1 MQPDLTLL
9 GKLRSTWASATV
21 NVIHPISLCLS
32 WFLGTI
38 GCSSPLPLRCADLRI
53 LLLKKKEFCLLPLFY
68 HLGIFQ
74 HLFYPIIPLLAFCF
88 YAPRLVCPAA
98 SLEFQRRYVVWI
110 LAVSRHIVFLENS
123 YYIMLLHPHHLH
135 HPHPPFLIFLFLILR
150 KLRRNRSV
158 KAQRIMQRSC
168 HRLLFAPN
176 LSSSYLTPTV
186 DGTILLS
193 GQAIELNQVS
203 ETTLATAPGYGIE
216 LWSWLETRLFQRSLF
231 RMMNSHS
238 SACPS
243 PHRAGHFK
251 MRESEKT
258 CFPPRIEHRSE

>member
-168 HRLLFAPN
+168 HRLLFAPVGN
-176 LSSSYLTPTV
+176 DSELSAPSAPSESVVPLRRFNRQSVSTV
-186 DGTILLS
+186 
-193 GQAIELNQVS
+193 
-203 ETTLATAPGYGIE
+203 
-216 LWSWLETRLFQRSLF
+216 
-231 RMMNSHS
+231 
-238 SACPS
+238 
-243 PHRAGHFK
+243 
-251 MRESEKT
+251 
-258 CFPPRIEHRSE
+258 

>member
-1 MQPDLTLL
+1 M
-9 GKLRSTWASATV
+9 

-38 GCSSPLPLRCADLRI
+38 GCSSPLPLRCVDLRI
-53 LLLKKKEFCLLPLFY
+53 LLLKKKVSTSLLPLFY

-88 YAPRLVCPAA
+88 YAPRPVCPSA

-110 LAVSRHIVFLENS
+110 LAVSRHVVFLENS

-168 HRLLFAPN
+168 HRLLSAPVGN
-176 LSSSYLTPTV
+176 DSELSAPSAPSESVVPLRRFNRQSVSTV
-186 DGTILLS
+186 
-193 GQAIELNQVS
+193 
-203 ETTLATAPGYGIE
+203 
-216 LWSWLETRLFQRSLF
+216 
-231 RMMNSHS
+231 
-238 SACPS
+238 
-243 PHRAGHFK
+243 
-251 MRESEKT
+251 
-258 CFPPRIEHRSE
+258 